1 MKKYTSIFFCF
12 ACILFFGSCYY
23 DKKDQIYIQPTATV
37 CDTTNVTYT
46 AVVAP
51 IIKTNCSMCHSSAV
65 ANASGAGIVLDNY
78 TSLKVYVSNNSL
90 LNSIPSKQRMC
101 EPEELATT
109 GVKSTL
115 IIPTELSTETNLPS
129 ATTDKSEAKSCLT
142 LTPCIPTQIKK
153 K

>member
-90 LNSIPSKQRMC
+90 LNSILQNGTVPPM
-101 EPEELATT
+101 PLNA
-109 GVKSTL
+109 
-115 IIPTELSTETNLPS
+115 
-129 ATTDKSEAKSCLT
+129 AKLDACTINKIAAWIHKGSLNN
-142 LTPCIPTQIKK
+142 
-153 K
+153 